1 MSRNVTGVAGF
12 ENGNGGAVD
21 EEKQLQKQK
30 ITRKEQEQ
38 EDELNDMPNADPS
51 FDIVADK
58 QNASERINL
67 QDIMQLRTA
76 FITADD
82 SGDGELSLNE
92 VCAACR

>member
-1 MSRNVTGVAGF
+1 MQSSMLMKLCLAGY
-12 ENGNGGAVD
+12 
-21 EEKQLQKQK
+21 
-30 ITRKEQEQ
+30 
-38 EDELNDMPNADPS
+38 S
-51 FDIVADK
+51 K

-92 VCAACR
+92 VSQDS